1 MSIYERW
8 LLPRITHW
16 TCGLK
21 PTMKQRAKIVPEAA
35 GRVLEVGFG
44 SGLNLDYYDRARV
57 RHVWALEPAREMW
70 DLARGRLS
78 RSGLDVEFVEAG
90 AEVIPLADDS
100 ADTVLVTYT
109 LCTIPDAAAAL
120 DEMRRVLKPGG
131 QLLFCEHGEA
141 PDESVRRWQNRLN
154 GAWRRL
160 GGGCNLNRRIPELIR
175 GAGFR
180 IGRIETMYIPGFRP
194 ACFNYWGAAT
204 GD

>member
-1 MSIYERW
+1 MSPYGRW
-8 LLPRITHW
+8 LLPRLTHW

-44 SGLNLDYYDRARV
+44 SGLNLDYYDRAKV
-57 RHVWALEPAREMW
+57 RHIWALEPAREMW
-70 DLARGRLS
+70 DLARGRVS
-78 RSGLDVEFVEAG
+78 GSGLNVEFVEAG
-90 AEVIPLADDS
+90 AEAIPLADHS
-100 ADTVLVTYT
+100 ADTVLITYT

-120 DEMRRVLKPGG
+120 GEMRRVLKPGG
-131 QLLFCEHGEA
+131 QFLFCEHGEA
-141 PDESVRRWQNRLN
+141 PDESVRRWQSRLN